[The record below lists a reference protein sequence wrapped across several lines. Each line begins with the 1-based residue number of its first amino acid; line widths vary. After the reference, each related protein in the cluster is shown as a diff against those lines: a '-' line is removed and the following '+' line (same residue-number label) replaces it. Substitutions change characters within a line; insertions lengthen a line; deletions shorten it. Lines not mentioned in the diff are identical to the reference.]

1 MQDVYSYNME
11 YARGI
16 AGNNI
21 VTVLME
27 NKNIDIQDASD
38 EVGEYFQKLM
48 AHWIDAKERL
58 PCWGRSINRDVAR
71 YIEATGHWVRG
82 NLESVLS
89 FCFIIG
95 YTS

>member
-1 MQDVYSYNME
+1 ME
-11 YARGI
+11 NSRGI

-48 AHWIDAKERL
+48 AHWTDARTRL
-58 PCWGRSINRDVAR
+58 PSWGRSIDRDVAR

-82 NLESVLS
+82 NLEYVLE
-89 FCFIIG
+89 CFF
-95 YTS
+95 SARFSR